1 MATKKFS
8 HAVIYDGVFY
18 PAGTE
23 IKIKEQGQKAVV
35 HDVDGGA
42 GGQSKRGGKS
52 K

>member
-1 MATKKFS
+1 MATTKFP

-23 IKIKEQGQKAVV
+23 IKIKEQKAVV
-35 HDVDGGA
+35 HDVDSGA